1 LFDYD
6 FGKCK
11 IGKIHM
17 KYLGVVCVGIG
28 FVAILL
34 DEFAEEF
41 VGFFR

>member
-1 LFDYD
+1 
-6 FGKCK
+6 
-11 IGKIHM
+11 M
-17 KYLGVVCVGIG
+17 KYLGVVCVGNA